1 MRINDNEDD
10 NENEDEN
17 SLPEAIHQPS
27 SLNPKPSTSSQL
39 SLVNCQLEL

>member
-27 SLNPKPSTSSQL
+27 TIIPQP
-39 SLVNCQLEL
+39 

>member
-10 NENEDEN
+10 NEDENENEDEN

-27 SLNPKPSTSSQL
+27 TIIPQP
-39 SLVNCQLEL
+39 

>member
-1 MRINDNEDD
+1 MRVNDNEND

-27 SLNPKPSTSSQL
+27 SLNQPLNCQL